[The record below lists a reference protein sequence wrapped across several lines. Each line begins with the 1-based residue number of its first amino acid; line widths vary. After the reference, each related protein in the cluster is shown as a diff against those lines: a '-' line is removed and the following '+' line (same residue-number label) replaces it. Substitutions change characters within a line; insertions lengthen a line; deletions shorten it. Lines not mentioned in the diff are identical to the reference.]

1 MRYLYIQ
8 ISLKFVYL
16 HFNLNINGKMEEDF
30 KSRAFQLLGN
40 IIRKKRIEQNI
51 TQDTLGEKV
60 GYGELTRRQAISQIE
75 RGNVS
80 IPNKKLNLF
89 IDALK
94 LDNTFITQ
102 VNYLLSRGEYEEA
115 THLLEE
121 REEQELKIA
130 IEISHHVPTSDEATI
145 TNLQGEQDPE
155 IRESP
160 HPDEADGIENSH
172 ETDLTAI
179 NIAEIKLA
187 KLKVLFEKE
196 LITEEEFDLKR
207 KEVLDK
213 YF

>member
-1 MRYLYIQ
+1 MY
-8 ISLKFVYL
+8 
-16 HFNLNINGKMEEDF
+16 FNLSINGKMEEDF

-89 IDALK
+89 IDELR

-102 VNYLLSRGEYEEA
+102 VNYLLSRGDYEEA

-130 IEISHHVPTSDEATI
+130 VQISHHVPTSQEATMENI
-145 TNLQGEQDPE
+145 QGNQDREISEIPE
-155 IRESP
+155 T
-160 HPDEADGIENSH
+160 DGADGITNVIQ
-172 ETDLTAI
+172 TDTTSI
-179 NIAEIKLA
+179 DIAEIKLA

-196 LITEEEFDLKR
+196 LITEEEFALKK

>member
-1 MRYLYIQ
+1 
-8 ISLKFVYL
+8 
-16 HFNLNINGKMEEDF
+16 MEEDF
-30 KSRAFQLLGN
+30 KSKAFQLLGN

-51 TQDTLGEKV
+51 TQEELGNKV

-102 VNYLLSRGEYEEA
+102 VNYLLSRGEYETA
-115 THLLEE
+115 MGLLEE

-130 IEISHHVPTSDEATI
+130 TAISHHVPTSDVAQT
-145 TNLQGEQDPE
+145 LSHHGEQDQE
-155 IRESP
+155 MIELP
-160 HPDEADGIENSH
+160 HTEEADGILNRT
-172 ETDLTAI
+172 ETDTASI
-179 NIAEIKLA
+179 DMAEIKLA
-187 KLKVLFEKE
+187 KLKVLFDKQ
-196 LITEEEFDLKR
+196 LITEEEFALKR
-207 KEVLDK
+207 KEILDK